1 MSRTLYLIS
10 DDPVLLA
17 HWQQSLAAYP
27 LQQAGAAPLPAGA
40 TLIVDAACRGEMAW
54 QRLAEQGKVAAHAV
68 LLASSTPDDEEGYR
82 ALQLGFSGYCHAY
95 APAPLLEQ
103 IVEVIQAGE
112 IWAGRSL
119 VQRLVNAVN
128 RLPAQSASL
137 QGLSERETQ
146 VAQLTAKGLSNKE
159 IARQLNITER
169 TVKAHLSLIFE
180 KLKVSDRVQLVLRVN
195 GLG

>member
-27 LQQAGAAPLPAGA
+27 LQQTGAAPLPAGA
-40 TLIVDAACRGEMAW
+40 TLIVDAACSGEMAW
-54 QRLAEQGKVAAHAV
+54 QRLAEQGKLQAHVV
-68 LLASSTPDDEEGYR
+68 LLASSTPNDEEGYR

-103 IVEVIQAGE
+103 IVEVIQSGE

-119 VQRLVNAVN
+119 VQRLLGAIN
-128 RLPAQSASL
+128 RLPAQQNVL
-137 QGLSERETQ
+137 QGLSDREAQ
-146 VAQLTAKGLSNKE
+146 VARLTAKGLSNKE
-159 IARQLNITER
+159 IARQLEITER
-169 TVKAHLSLIFE
+169 TVKAHLTTIFE
-180 KLKVSDRVQLVLRVN
+180 KLNVGDRVQLVLRVN
-195 GLG
+195 GLV